1 MDFIKDF
8 LCINELSSKH
18 FKGRNIQANVWKI
31 IPEILHTTN
40 IAETSRNLF
49 VLFIHGYK
57 NFASQLLYKS
67 FFGEY
72 FFVISHT

>member
-1 MDFIKDF
+1 MDFIKDC

-31 IPEILHTTN
+31 IPEILRTTN

-57 NFASQLLYKS
+57 KFCIPIA
-67 FFGEY
+67 
-72 FFVISHT
+72 I